1 MRFEEEFERQI
12 RNLIDKG
19 YPGFMGMEE
28 AAFRELFA
36 PLKERAAERMREDF
50 KPGEGSLPFVLVVT
64 TGTLPRDE
72 MMRRVERSGKNGF
85 SVMEAEDL
93 ARFEPIEGVEL
104 PEGEAYLLLDVDTGS
119 ETLNRTPNEAMKSF
133 AEWNRSPL
141 TIEEGIAVITHFPD
155 VLQKNH
161 GFSLCGSRCGDRR
174 VSALWIS
181 GGKPKLGWCWAGNP
195 HTWLGSAS
203 CGARI

>member
-1 MRFEEEFERQI
+1 MTFEAEFERQI
-12 RNLIDKG
+12 GNLISKG
-19 YPGFMGMEE
+19 YHGLAGMEE
-28 AAFRELFA
+28 SGFRELLA
-36 PLKERAAERMREDF
+36 PLQERAAERMRESR
-50 KPGEGSLPFVLVVT
+50 KTEEGSLPFVLVLKPETV
-64 TGTLPRDE
+64 PPDQ
-72 MMRRVERSGKNGF
+72 MMQRVERSGKNGF

-93 ARFEPIEGVEL
+93 ARFHPIESVEL
-104 PEGEAYLLLDVDTGS
+104 PAGEAYLILDVDTGS

-141 TIEEGIAVITHFPD
+141 TIEEGIAIITHFPD

-203 CGARI
+203 CRARI